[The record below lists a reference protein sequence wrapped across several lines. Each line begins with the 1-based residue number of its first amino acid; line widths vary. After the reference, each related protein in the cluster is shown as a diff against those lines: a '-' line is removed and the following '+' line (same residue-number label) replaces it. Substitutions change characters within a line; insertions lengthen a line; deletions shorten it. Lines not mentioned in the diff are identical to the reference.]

1 MDEDKTLETTADD
14 DWSDV
19 DLSDISA
26 EDTEDQE
33 QGEGEQGE
41 TESGGEAADGGE
53 ANQPT
58 HDEAE
63 QTGET
68 ETEPT
73 ATDDAANQ
81 SYTYKVLGQ
90 EQTISRNDPSIPTLL
105 QKGTDYDR
113 IRQKHEETLSEL
125 TTAKDKLSFFEQMAS
140 SQGKTLDQLI
150 DSALAEQLAAKEGID
165 PAVALGRVQLD
176 RERKQLEAEKAKLAK
191 GADEKATAE
200 QKRQDDITAFQKEY
214 PDVFA
219 KLATDKNA
227 IPAPVWEDVN
237 KGESLVVAYAKYER
251 AQLKAELEKAKAEAE
266 KTKQKQ
272 INKSRSTGSQT
283 TKGNTSTEDLIDRL
297 WNDN

>member
-1 MDEDKTLETTADD
+1 MDEDKTLETTASD

-19 DLSDISA
+19 DFSDLPA
-26 EDTEDQE
+26 EDADEPE
-33 QGEGEQGE
+33 QAEGEQDK
-41 TESGGEAADGGE
+41 TASGGEDADSGE
-53 ANQPT
+53 ANQQT

-63 QTGET
+63 QADGTKET
-68 ETEPT
+68 EDVTPDEG
-73 ATDDAANQ
+73 NQ
-81 SYTYKVLGQ
+81 TFTLNYLGAEKVVSKD
-90 EQTISRNDPSIPTLL
+90 EAVTLA
-105 QKGTDYDR
+105 QKGMDYDR

-150 DSALAEQLAAKEGID
+150 DSAMAEQLATREGID

-176 RERKQLEAEKAKLAK
+176 RERKQLEAEKAKLTK

-200 QKRQDDITAFQKEY
+200 KKRQDDITAFQKEY

-227 IPAPVWEDVN
+227 IPATVWEDVN

-283 TKGNTSTEDLIDRL
+283 TKGNTSAEDLIDRL
-297 WNDN
+297 WNEN

>member
-1 MDEDKTLETTADD
+1 MDEKTNLEITDGESWDD
-14 DWSDV
+14 IDF
-19 DLSDISA
+19 SDIVS
-26 EDTEDQE
+26 D
-33 QGEGEQGE
+33 GEE
-41 TESGGEAADGGE
+41 TETGATAEANGDGEAADGGE

-113 IRQKHEETLSEL
+113 IRQKHEDTLSEL
-125 TTAKDKLSFFEQMAS
+125 TTAKDKLAFFEQIAGS
-140 SQGKTLDQLI
+140 RGETLDQFI
-150 DSALAEQLAAKEGID
+150 DEVAAEQLAAREGID
-165 PAVALGRVQLD
+165 PAVALGRVQIE

-191 GADEKATAE
+191 GADEQALAE
-200 QKRQDDITAFQKEY
+200 KKRQDDITAFQKEY

-227 IPAPVWEDVN
+227 IPATVWEDVN
-237 KGESLVVAYAKYER
+237 KGESLVAAYAKYER
-251 AQLKAELEKAKAEAE
+251 AQLKAENDKLKAEAE
-266 KTKQKQ
+266 QIKQKQ
-272 INKSRSTGSQT
+272 INKSRSTGSQS
-283 TKGNTSTEDLIDRL
+283 TKGAGSERDLIDML
-297 WNDN
+297 WDEN

>member
-1 MDEDKTLETTADD
+1 MDEKTNLETTADD
-14 DWSDV
+14 DWSDI
-19 DLSDISA
+19 DFSDVPA
-26 EDTEDQE
+26 EDADEPE
-33 QGEGEQGE
+33 QAEGEQGK
-41 TESGGEAADGGE
+41 TASGGEAADSGE

-63 QTGET
+63 QTDGT
-68 ETEPT
+68 K
-73 ATDDAANQ
+73 AADDVTPDDGNQ
-81 SYTYKVLGQ
+81 TFTLNYLGAEKVVSKD
-90 EQTISRNDPSIPTLL
+90 EAVTLA
-105 QKGTDYDR
+105 QKGMDYDR
-113 IRQKHEETLSEL
+113 IRQKHEDTLSEL

-150 DSALAEQLAAKEGID
+150 DSVMAEQLATREGID
-165 PAVALGRVQLD
+165 PAVALGRVQIE

-191 GADEKATAE
+191 GADEQALAE
-200 QKRQDDITAFQKEY
+200 KKRQDDITAFQKEY

-227 IPAPVWEDVN
+227 IPAAVWEDVN
-237 KGESLVVAYAKYER
+237 KGESLVAAYAKYER

-266 KTKQKQ
+266 QIKQKQ

-297 WNDN
+297 WNEN

>member
-1 MDEDKTLETTADD
+1 MDEDKTLETTASD
-14 DWSDV
+14 DWSDI
-19 DLSDISA
+19 DFSDVPA

-33 QGEGEQGE
+33 QAEGEQDK
-41 TESGGEAADGGE
+41 TASGGEDADSGE
-53 ANQPT
+53 ANQQT

-63 QTGET
+63 QADGTKET
-68 ETEPT
+68 EDVTPDEG
-73 ATDDAANQ
+73 NQ
-81 SYTYKVLGQ
+81 TFTLNYLGAEKVVSKD
-90 EQTISRNDPSIPTLL
+90 EAVTLA
-105 QKGTDYDR
+105 QKGMDYDR

-150 DSALAEQLAAKEGID
+150 DSAMAEQLATREGID

-176 RERKQLEAEKAKLAK
+176 RERKQLEAEKAKLTK

-200 QKRQDDITAFQKEY
+200 KKRQDDITAFQKEY

-227 IPAPVWEDVN
+227 IPATVWEDVN

-283 TKGNTSTEDLIDRL
+283 TKGNTSAEDLIDRL
-297 WNDN
+297 WNEN

>member
-26 EDTEDQE
+26 ADAEDQE
-33 QGEGEQGE
+33 QGEGEQDE
-41 TESGGEAADGGE
+41 TESGGEAADSGE
-53 ANQPT
+53 ANQQA
-58 HDEAE
+58 HDDAE
-63 QTGET
+63 QTDGTKPAEDVT
-68 ETEPT
+68 P
-73 ATDDAANQ
+73 DDGNQ
-81 SYTYKVLGQ
+81 TFTLNYLGAEKVVSKD
-90 EQTISRNDPSIPTLL
+90 EAVTLA
-105 QKGTDYDR
+105 QKGMDYDR

-125 TTAKDKLSFFEQMAS
+125 STAKDKLSFFEQMAS

-150 DSALAEQLAAKEGID
+150 DSAMAEQLATREGID

-176 RERKQLEAEKAKLAK
+176 RERKQLEAEKAKLTK

-200 QKRQDDITAFQKEY
+200 KKRQDDITAFQKEY

-227 IPAPVWEDVN
+227 IPATVWEDVN

-266 KTKQKQ
+266 QTKQKQ

-283 TKGNTSTEDLIDRL
+283 TKGNTSAEDLIDRL
-297 WNDN
+297 WNEN

>member
-26 EDTEDQE
+26 ADAEDQE
-33 QGEGEQGE
+33 QGEGEQDE
-41 TESGGEAADGGE
+41 TESGGEAADNGE
-53 ANQPT
+53 ANQQA
-58 HDEAE
+58 HDDAE
-63 QTGET
+63 QTDGTKPAEDVT
-68 ETEPT
+68 P
-73 ATDDAANQ
+73 DDGNQ
-81 SYTYKVLGQ
+81 TFTLNYLGAEKVVSKD
-90 EQTISRNDPSIPTLL
+90 EAVTLA
-105 QKGTDYDR
+105 QKGMDYDR

-176 RERKQLEAEKAKLAK
+176 RERKQLEAERAKLTK

-200 QKRQDDITAFQKEY
+200 KKRQDDITAFQKEY

-227 IPAPVWEDVN
+227 IPATVWEDVN

-283 TKGNTSTEDLIDRL
+283 TKGNTSAEDLIDRL
-297 WNDN
+297 WNEN

>member
-1 MDEDKTLETTADD
+1 MDEKTNLEITDGESWDD
-14 DWSDV
+14 IDFSDV
-19 DLSDISA
+19 VSD
-26 EDTEDQE
+26 
-33 QGEGEQGE
+33 GEE
-41 TESGGEAADGGE
+41 TETGATAEANGDGEAADGGE
-53 ANQPT
+53 ADQPT

-113 IRQKHEETLSEL
+113 IRQKHEDTLSEL

-150 DSALAEQLAAKEGID
+150 DSVMAEQLAAREGID
-165 PAVALGRVQLD
+165 PAVALGRVQIE

-200 QKRQDDITAFQKEY
+200 KKRQDDITAFQKEY

-227 IPAPVWEDVN
+227 IPATVWEDVN
-237 KGESLVVAYAKYER
+237 KGESLVAAYAKYER
-251 AQLKAELEKAKAEAE
+251 AQLKAENDKLKAEAE
-266 KTKQKQ
+266 QIKQKQ

-297 WNDN
+297 WNEN

>member
-41 TESGGEAADGGE
+41 TESGGEAADSGE
-53 ANQPT
+53 ANQQT
-58 HDEAE
+58 HDDAE
-63 QTGET
+63 QTDGTKPAEDVT
-68 ETEPT
+68 P
-73 ATDDAANQ
+73 DDGNQ
-81 SYTYKVLGQ
+81 TFTLNYLGAEKVVSKD
-90 EQTISRNDPSIPTLL
+90 EAVTLA
-105 QKGTDYDR
+105 QKGMDYDR

>member
-1 MDEDKTLETTADD
+1 MDEKTNLEITDGESWDD
-14 DWSDV
+14 IDFSDV
-19 DLSDISA
+19 VSD
-26 EDTEDQE
+26 
-33 QGEGEQGE
+33 GEE
-41 TESGGEAADGGE
+41 TETGATAEANGDGEAADGGE
-53 ANQPT
+53 ADQPT

-113 IRQKHEETLSEL
+113 IRQKHEDTLSEL

-150 DSALAEQLAAKEGID
+150 DSVMAEQLAAREGID
-165 PAVALGRVQLD
+165 PAVALGRVQIE
-176 RERKQLEAEKAKLAK
+176 RERKQLEAEKARLAK
-191 GADEKATAE
+191 GADEQALAE
-200 QKRQDDITAFQKEY
+200 KKRQDDITAFQKEY

-227 IPAPVWEDVN
+227 IPATVWEDVN
-237 KGESLVVAYAKYER
+237 KGESLVAAYAKYER
-251 AQLKAELEKAKAEAE
+251 AQLKAENDKLKAEAE
-266 KTKQKQ
+266 QIKQKQ

-297 WNDN
+297 WNEN

>member
-1 MDEDKTLETTADD
+1 MDEKTNLEITDGESWDD
-14 DWSDV
+14 IDF
-19 DLSDISA
+19 SDIVS
-26 EDTEDQE
+26 D
-33 QGEGEQGE
+33 GEE
-41 TESGGEAADGGE
+41 TETGATAEANGDGEAADGGE
-53 ANQPT
+53 ADQPT

-113 IRQKHEETLSEL
+113 IRQKHEDTLSEL
-125 TTAKDKLSFFEQMAS
+125 TTAKDKLAFFEQIAGS
-140 SQGKTLDQLI
+140 RGKTLDQFI
-150 DSALAEQLAAKEGID
+150 DEVAAEQLAAREGID
-165 PAVALGRVQLD
+165 PAVALGRVQIE

-191 GADEKATAE
+191 GADEQALAE
-200 QKRQDDITAFQKEY
+200 KKRQDDITAFQNEY

-227 IPAPVWEDVN
+227 IPATVWEDVN
-237 KGESLVVAYAKYER
+237 KGESLVAAYAKYER
-251 AQLKAELEKAKAEAE
+251 AQLKAELERAKAEAE
-266 KTKQKQ
+266 QIKQKQ
-272 INKSRSTGSQT
+272 INKSRSTGSQA
-283 TKGNTSTEDLIDRL
+283 TKGAGSERDLIDML
-297 WNDN
+297 WDEN

>member
-41 TESGGEAADGGE
+41 TESGGEAADSGE
-53 ANQPT
+53 ANQQT
-58 HDEAE
+58 HDDAE
-63 QTGET
+63 QTDGTKPAEDVT
-68 ETEPT
+68 P
-73 ATDDAANQ
+73 DDGNQ
-81 SYTYKVLGQ
+81 TFTLNYLGAEKVVSKD
-90 EQTISRNDPSIPTLL
+90 EAVTLA
-105 QKGTDYDR
+105 QKGMDYDR

-219 KLATDKNA
+219 KLATDKDA
-227 IPAPVWEDVN
+227 IPATVWEDVN

>member
-1 MDEDKTLETTADD
+1 MDEKTNLEITDGESWDD
-14 DWSDV
+14 IDF
-19 DLSDISA
+19 SDIVSDGEETQTGATA
-26 EDTEDQE
+26 EANGD
-33 QGEGEQGE
+33 
-41 TESGGEAADGGE
+41 GEAADGGE

-113 IRQKHEETLSEL
+113 IRQKHEDTLSEL

-150 DSALAEQLAAKEGID
+150 DSVMAEQLAAREGID
-165 PAVALGRVQLD
+165 PAVALGRVQIE

-191 GADEKATAE
+191 GADEQALAE
-200 QKRQDDITAFQKEY
+200 KKRQDDITAFQNEY

-227 IPAPVWEDVN
+227 FPPLCGRTLTRVKLLWRLMP
-237 KGESLVVAYAKYER
+237 ST
-251 AQLKAELEKAKAEAE
+251 KAHSS
-266 KTKQKQ
+266 KQNWNVPKP
-272 INKSRSTGSQT
+272 KRSR
-283 TKGNTSTEDLIDRL
+283 
-297 WNDN
+297 

>member
-1 MDEDKTLETTADD
+1 MDEETNLEITDGESWDD
-14 DWSDV
+14 IDF
-19 DLSDISA
+19 SDIVS
-26 EDTEDQE
+26 D
-33 QGEGEQGE
+33 GEE
-41 TESGGEAADGGE
+41 TETGATAEANGDGEAADSGE

-113 IRQKHEETLSEL
+113 IRQKHEDTLSEL
-125 TTAKDKLSFFEQMAS
+125 TTAKDKLSFFEQIAGS
-140 SQGKTLDQLI
+140 RGKTLDQFI
-150 DSALAEQLAAKEGID
+150 DEVAAEQLAAREGID
-165 PAVALGRVQLD
+165 PAVALGRVQIE

-191 GADEKATAE
+191 GADEQALAE
-200 QKRQDDITAFQKEY
+200 KKRQDDITAFQNEY

-227 IPAPVWEDVN
+227 IPADVWEDVN
-237 KGESLVVAYAKYER
+237 KGESLVAAYAKYER
-251 AQLKAELEKAKAEAE
+251 AQLKAELERAKAEAE
-266 KTKQKQ
+266 QIKQKQ
-272 INKSRSTGSQT
+272 INKSRSTGSQA
-283 TKGNTSTEDLIDRL
+283 TKGAGSERDLIDML
-297 WNDN
+297 WDEN

>member
-26 EDTEDQE
+26 ADTEDQE
-33 QGEGEQGE
+33 QGEGEQDE
-41 TESGGEAADGGE
+41 TESGGEAADSGE
-53 ANQPT
+53 ANQQT
-58 HDEAE
+58 HDDAE
-63 QTGET
+63 QTDGTKPAEDVT
-68 ETEPT
+68 P
-73 ATDDAANQ
+73 DDGNQ
-81 SYTYKVLGQ
+81 TFTLNYLGAEKVVSKD
-90 EQTISRNDPSIPTLL
+90 EAVTLA
-105 QKGTDYDR
+105 QKGMDYDR

-176 RERKQLEAEKAKLAK
+176 RERKQLEVERAKLAK

-200 QKRQDDITAFQKEY
+200 KKRQDDITAFQKEY

-227 IPAPVWEDVN
+227 IPATVWEDVN

-283 TKGNTSTEDLIDRL
+283 TKGNTSAEDLIDRL
-297 WNDN
+297 WNEN